1 MIDPGLF
8 GEGLAGEL
16 EGWVASGARG
26 IKVHPVICGHYP
38 DDPRMHPIYE
48 IAREQG
54 LVVLTDTTAH
64 PDKRGRQVGAP
75 LEWVPVLE
83 RFPGLKLQI
92 AHLPGGLWED
102 RIELARR
109 FTENVWFDTSQGFVD
124 ALHRPLE
131 HRQVDGEAAVGVLRA
146 IGTHRVLFASDAP
159 GGGVDVVDLASQILR
174 LDLTDDEKERILA
187 GNAKQLLDL

>member
-1 MIDPGLF
+1 
-8 GEGLAGEL
+8 
-16 EGWVASGARG
+16 
-26 IKVHPVICGHYP
+26 
-38 DDPRMHPIYE
+38 
-48 IAREQG
+48 
-54 LVVLTDTTAH
+54 
-64 PDKRGRQVGAP
+64 
-75 LEWVPVLE
+75 VLE